1 MTDYTKATGS
11 SGTMM
16 IRDTGSTVE
25 FWLKAG
31 SSTFAYDLS
40 WGYYVNGA
48 WSSYR
53 NFSFQS
59 GGAYQK
65 LGSVSVTTDQT
76 VGFRIADSGTS
87 GLGGPTTF
95 TIAVDRTSAPGTPGA
110 WAIEQ
115 IFDTYVQGD
124 TDSMPNGGLAIDQIQ
139 VRYDESS
146 TAASPLYASD
156 TNLDGYFNIT
166 GLARGTTYYF
176 WVRTHNAKGW
186 SPWSAR
192 TSAKTHNYPPAPSTP
207 ALSLATQTTVKTVF
221 SSNGDGGSPVLE
233 WELNYGLNATTPE
246 SVISSSGTL
255 TLTGLQPGQKYYFRA
270 RGRNKYG
277 WGAYSAIS
285 NVTLLAG
292 AWVKV
297 DGVWKRAVPY
307 VRTGGVWKV
316 AEAWAKIGG
325 LWKVTG

>member
-53 NFSFQS
+53 DFSFQS

-95 TIAVDRTSAPGTPGA
+95 TISVDRTSAPGTPAA
-110 WAIEQ
+110 WSIEQ
-115 IFDTYVQGD
+115 IADTWVQGD
-124 TDSMPNGGLAIDQIQ
+124 TDSMPNGGLAIDLIQ
-139 VRYDESS
+139 VRYDDSS
-146 TAASPLYASD
+146 TAASPAYAND

-166 GLARGTTYYF
+166 GLLRGKTYYF
-176 WVRTHNAKGW
+176 WVRTHNAKGY

-192 TSAKTHNYPPAPSTP
+192 TQATTHNFPPAPDPVVVSEVK
-207 ALSLATQTTVKTVF
+207 QTSAKILF
-221 SSNGDGGSPVLE
+221 AGNGDGGSPILE
-233 WELNYGLNATTPE
+233 WQTGYGTDPTTPQF
-246 SVISSSGTL
+246 SVSTYST
-255 TLTGLQPGQKYYFRA
+255 TLTGLQPGQVYYFWA

-277 WGAYSAIS
+277 WGAYSARTS
-285 NVTLLAG
+285 ATLLAG
-292 AWVKV
+292 AWVDV
-297 DGVWKRAVPY
+297 AGVKKRAVPY

-316 AEAWAKIGG
+316 AEGWGKIAG
-325 LWKVTG
+325 LWKVSG

>member
-11 SGTMM
+11 TGTMM

-25 FWLKAG
+25 FWLEA
-31 SSTFAYDLS
+31 SSATFDHNMS

-53 NFSFQS
+53 DFDFI
-59 GGAYQK
+59 GGAYRK

-76 VGFRIADSGTS
+76 VGFRIAATGTS

-95 TIAVDRTSAPGTPGA
+95 TISVDRTSAPGTPAA
-110 WAIEQ
+110 WTIEQ
-115 IFDTYVQGD
+115 IFDTSVQGD
-124 TDSMPNGGLAIDQIQ
+124 TDSMPNGGLAIDIIQ
-139 VRYDESS
+139 VRYDDSS
-146 TAASPLYASD
+146 TAASPLYLND
-156 TNLDGYFNIT
+156 TNLDGYFYIT
-166 GLARGTTYYF
+166 GLARGKTYYF
-176 WVRTHNAKGW
+176 WVRTHNAKGY

-192 TSAKTHNYPPAPSTP
+192 TQATTHNYPPAPSTP
-207 ALSLATQTTVKTVF
+207 ALSLATQTSIKTSF

-233 WELNYGLNATTPE
+233 WELNYGLDPTTPE
-246 SVISSSGTL
+246 FVISSPGTL
-255 TLTGLQPGQKYYFRA
+255 TLTGLQPGEVYYFRA

-285 NVTLLAG
+285 SATLLAG

-297 DGVWKRAVPY
+297 GGVWKRAVPY
-307 VRTGGVWKV
+307 VNVGGVWKV
-316 AEAWAKIGG
+316 AEAWGKMGG